1 MAVDF
6 VDLRRKMVDNQIRT
20 VDVTDLGVLAAFLQV
35 AREDF
40 VPLERRDFAYID
52 SDIVLRTGQG
62 SQTSPTLMRP
72 AALARLLQLA
82 QINKQD
88 KVLTIGSTTGY
99 GSAILAHLAGQVV
112 ALECDEALSCQAET
126 ILQAQNVENVQV
138 VCGSLTEGYAP
149 AAPYDVILCEGAV
162 DFVPQPLL
170 AQLRENGRFVL
181 VEGRGLAGEAK
192 LYIKE
197 KAGLSVQRAFNLSVA
212 PLAGFQ
218 NEPGFVF

>member
-40 VPLERRDFAYID
+40 VPPARRDFAYLD
-52 SDIVLRTGQG
+52 SDIIVQEARN
-62 SQTSPTLMRP
+62 SHPPRTLMRP

-82 QINKQD
+82 QIGAQD
-88 KVLTIGSTTGY
+88 RVLVIGTTTGY
-99 GSAILAHLAGQVV
+99 ASAILAKIAAFVV
-112 ALECDEALSCQAET
+112 ALECDEELNR
-126 ILQAQNVENVQV
+126 QAQEILSAQGVETVQTA
-138 VCGSLTEGYAP
+138 CGSLVEGYAA

-162 DFVPQPLL
+162 DFVPQALFD
-170 AQLRENGRFVL
+170 QLREDGRLVA
-181 VEGRGLAGEAK
+181 VEGRGLAGEAR

-197 KAGLSVQRAFNLSVA
+197 KAGLSVNRAFNLALA

-218 NEPGFVF
+218 HAPGFVF